1 MDDRALPL
9 AMILQMAANPLTL
22 SNCTSHVQQAME
34 VLETQ
39 LKIYVENN
47 GILPIMPEP
56 SSEVLFTFDRATLCV
71 KKATVIF
78 WGLWKSMT
86 VRMKLPAV

>member
-1 MDDRALPL
+1 
-9 AMILQMAANPLTL
+9 
-22 SNCTSHVQQAME
+22 
-34 VLETQ
+34 
-39 LKIYVENN
+39 
-47 GILPIMPEP
+47 MPEP

-86 VRMKLPAV
+86 VRMKAPAE